1 MSKENVCQAALNT
14 KLPLPKF
21 HDGDHDGGV
30 HYDADD
36 DPDEEFLP
44 APRLLVFKSACEIT
58 PPTEAPSKAAAF
70 DVTAAPAAPPAPG
83 AEAAAQEPVGARSN
97 PRAQSYATK
106 AQTLAQLLENA
117 SGASADASAAAL
129 APDTH
134 DAPPL
139 PPIVGEPPAR
149 RAPPPAGAAKRP
161 AAAAPAKK
169 QQPPAKTQRKA
180 QGTSTRPPASRW
192 AQVRRPDGADLAMR
206 TEADDD
212 APFHSDQFGIYHDE
226 CVAIVNEKISKNGTK
241 YYEAVKGQLRGW
253 VKAIYVFFKE
263 VDAEYEVEKVVRH
276 RTARKKVTFEIKWKG
291 FKDTTWEPPEHIK
304 HLREYRDYC
313 TANGLEVFALS
324 DDSSDDDDE
333 EDKEDDDGDE
343 EDSE

>member
-1 MSKENVCQAALNT
+1 MIKENVCEAALNT

-21 HDGDHDGGV
+21 HDGVHDEGV
-30 HYDADD
+30 HD

-44 APRLLVFKSACEIT
+44 APRLLVFKSACVE
-58 PPTEAPSKAAAF
+58 PPTLAPSKAAAF
-70 DVTAAPAAPPAPG
+70 DVTAAPAAPSAPR
-83 AEAAAQEPVGARSN
+83 AEAAAEEPAVARSN

-106 AQTLAQLLENA
+106 AQTLALLLENA
-117 SGASADASAAAL
+117 SGASADASAAAF

-139 PPIVGEPPAR
+139 PPMAGEPPAP
-149 RAPPPAGAAKRP
+149 RAPPPAAAKRP

-169 QQPPAKTQRKA
+169 QPPAKTQRGA

-192 AQVRRPDGADLAMR
+192 AQVRRPDEEDLAMR

-212 APFHSDQFGIYHDE
+212 APFLSDKYGICHDE

-241 YYEAVKGQLRGW
+241 FYEAVKGQLRGW
-253 VKAIYVFFKE
+253 IKAIYVFFKE

-276 RTARKKVTFEIKWKG
+276 RMARKKVTFEIKWKG
-291 FKDTTWEPPEHIK
+291 FKDTTWEPPENIK

-313 TANGLEVFALS
+313 TANGLEVLALS

-333 EDKEDDDGDE
+333 EEDDDGDE
-343 EDSE
+343 EEDSSEE

>member
-1 MSKENVCQAALNT
+1 MIKENVCEAALNT

-21 HDGDHDGGV
+21 HDGVHDGGV
-30 HYDADD
+30 HD

-44 APRLLVFKSACEIT
+44 APRLLVFKSACVE
-58 PPTEAPSKAAAF
+58 PPTLAPSKAAAF
-70 DVTAAPAAPPAPG
+70 DVTAAPAAPSAPR
-83 AEAAAQEPVGARSN
+83 AEAAAEEPAVARSN

-106 AQTLAQLLENA
+106 AQTLALLLENA
-117 SGASADASAAAL
+117 SGASADASAAAF

-139 PPIVGEPPAR
+139 PPMAGEPPAP
-149 RAPPPAGAAKRP
+149 RAPPPAAAKRP

-169 QQPPAKTQRKA
+169 QPPAKTQRGA

-192 AQVRRPDGADLAMR
+192 AQVRRPDGEDLAMR

-212 APFHSDQFGIYHDE
+212 APFHSDKYGICHDE

-241 YYEAVKGQLRGW
+241 FYEAVKGQLRGW
-253 VKAIYVFFKE
+253 IKAIYVFFKE

-276 RTARKKVTFEIKWKG
+276 RMARKKVTFEIKWKG
-291 FKDTTWEPPEHIK
+291 FKDTTHGSPRRTSSTFESTVTTAQQTA
-304 HLREYRDYC
+304 LRSWLFLMIRV
-313 TANGLEVFALS
+313 TTTMRRRTTMAMRRRIRVRS
-324 DDSSDDDDE
+324 D
-333 EDKEDDDGDE
+333 
-343 EDSE
+343 

>member
-1 MSKENVCQAALNT
+1 MIKENVCEAALNT

-21 HDGDHDGGV
+21 HDGVHDGGV

-44 APRLLVFKSACEIT
+44 APRLLVFKSACE
-58 PPTEAPSKAAAF
+58 PPTLAPSKAAAF
-70 DVTAAPAAPPAPG
+70 DVTAAPAAPSAPR
-83 AEAAAQEPVGARSN
+83 AEAAAEEPAVARSN

-106 AQTLAQLLENA
+106 AQTLALLLENA
-117 SGASADASAAAL
+117 SGASADASAAAF

-139 PPIVGEPPAR
+139 PPMAGEPPAP
-149 RAPPPAGAAKRP
+149 RAPPPAAAKRP
-161 AAAAPAKK
+161 AAAARAKK
-169 QQPPAKTQRKA
+169 QPPAKTQRGA

-192 AQVRRPDGADLAMR
+192 AQVRRPDEEDLAMR

-212 APFHSDQFGIYHDE
+212 APFLSDKYGICHDE

-241 YYEAVKGQLRGW
+241 FYEAVKGQLRGW
-253 VKAIYVFFKE
+253 IKAIYVFFKE

-276 RTARKKVTFEIKWKG
+276 RMARKKVTFEIKWKG
-291 FKDTTWEPPEHIK
+291 FKDTTWEPPENIK

-313 TANGLEVFALS
+313 TANGLEVLALS
-324 DDSSDDDDE
+324 DDSSDDDDKE
-333 EDKEDDDGDE
+333 EDDDDDEE
-343 EDSE
+343 EDSSEE